1 MAHLAGFGRPN
12 TAVGCLV
19 VTLAPVC
26 QRPASDE
33 KSRSFAVV
41 GFLAGGGFGRP
52 SWATTAHG
60 PALRPRRVGLA
71 SLATPHAPLGAPGTR
86 PSTCPIGTGE
96 TGPFWGPP
104 FGARHR
110 LRGQGGTHAGWWC
123 GTMRG
128 EGVSGWVWATRR
140 VGGGWGTWWC
150 GPVGGRHGGKM
161 AARWRQDSGTPASCR
176 PLAGWPARAPC
187 TSSCSGT

>member
-26 QRPASDE
+26 QRPALDE

-60 PALRPRRVGLA
+60 PALSPRRVGLA
-71 SLATPHAPLGAPGTR
+71 SLATPHAP
-86 PSTCPIGTGE
+86 
-96 TGPFWGPP
+96 FWG
-104 FGARHR
+104 R
-110 LRGQGGTHAGWWC
+110 
-123 GTMRG
+123 
-128 EGVSGWVWATRR
+128 
-140 VGGGWGTWWC
+140 
-150 GPVGGRHGGKM
+150 
-161 AARWRQDSGTPASCR
+161 
-176 PLAGWPARAPC
+176 PARVPPHAPLERR
-187 TSSCSGT
+187 TNLIILGSLWAALSISVPLEVL

>member
-26 QRPASDE
+26 QRPALDE

-60 PALRPRRVGLA
+60 PALCPRRVGLA

-86 PSTCPIGTGE
+86 PPTSPIGPAKQAHFGPPPGRAFDFGPAGGMTTNAAKPVHRPHGSLGRLWPAQHGRGVLGGHFGTRVSAAGINSGEITLMCGGE
-96 TGPFWGPP
+96 TS
-104 FGARHR
+104 RRQR
-110 LRGQGGTHAGWWC
+110 LWEA
-123 GTMRG
+123 
-128 EGVSGWVWATRR
+128 
-140 VGGGWGTWWC
+140 
-150 GPVGGRHGGKM
+150 PVGHHG
-161 AARWRQDSGTPASCR
+161 P
-176 PLAGWPARAPC
+176 
-187 TSSCSGT
+187 

>member
-1 MAHLAGFGRPN
+1 MFVTSGVVCPILHNPDRRYFGKFLSPSRQGIFRKIFREIWIWSNGRPN

-19 VTLAPVC
+19 VTLVPVC

-60 PALRPRRVGLA
+60 PALCPRRVGLA

-86 PSTCPIGTGE
+86 PPTCPIGPAKQAHFGVPLSARVIACA
-96 TGPFWGPP
+96 GK
-104 FGARHR
+104 GARMR
-110 LRGQGGTHAGWWC
+110 DAGAGQ
-123 GTMRG
+123 
-128 EGVSGWVWATRR
+128 R
-140 VGGGWGTWWC
+140 VER
-150 GPVGGRHGGKM
+150 V
-161 AARWRQDSGTPASCR
+161 
-176 PLAGWPARAPC
+176 
-187 TSSCSGT
+187 

>member
-1 MAHLAGFGRPN
+1 MAHLAGFVRPN

-19 VTLAPVC
+19 VTLVPVC
-26 QRPASDE
+26 QRPALDK

-86 PSTCPIGTGE
+86 PPTSPIG
-96 TGPFWGPP
+96 PAKQAHFGPP
-104 FGARHR
+104 PGRAFDFGPAGGMTTNAAKPVHR
-110 LRGQGGTHAGWWC
+110 PHGSLGRLWPAQHGRGVLGGHFGTRVSAAGIRREITLIC
-123 GTMRG
+123 RG
-128 EGVSGWVWATRR
+128 RYSRRQRLYSG
-140 VGGGWGTWWC
+140 GPC
-150 GPVGGRHGGKM
+150 GP
-161 AARWRQDSGTPASCR
+161 PR
-176 PLAGWPARAPC
+176 PMVPL
-187 TSSCSGT
+187 